1 MSLELIQKIGE
12 GSYGVVYLASVED
25 PKTGQKMVHALKKI
39 EKNAKL
45 YQNKKRLNNEIN
57 ILKFIKQC
65 DYVIQ
70 FYSCDNKKDAYWL
83 YFEYCNGLSLS
94 NTMRKLR
101 EKLSKG
107 ITKNY
112 KSIEGIIQYYMVQI
126 VKGIKYLHQHN
137 IIHRDIKPDNI
148 LVKFDSDDDYTDLYI
163 RNSKIKIADFGFAT
177 ILNKTKSLMANSVL
191 GTLAYTPPEI
201 AKAFKFQEDKNTKNT
216 KNNHNTLND
225 KIDYG
230 FEVDIWSLGVL
241 FYELLFNKKPFQT
254 REDMIQ
260 SLEKKQY
267 TIPRVD
273 GVSIE
278 SLDFLFMM
286 LQYDKK
292 DRLTIEKLSQHP
304 FILNNYNTFNY
315 NSDKSKIQS
324 TFSME
329 RNGKTLWDLWG
340 IEKPALQ
347 NININEINYSSLGIG
362 NSINESKIIF
372 IDYFPEII
380 EKKNYNNFQHKKE
393 EKQEQND
400 NNNNVVINSA
410 RNQLIQQCFDEM
422 NEIFSYINPEIIPMY
437 PNQSKIDKYD
447 LEIY

>member
-12 GSYGVVYLASVED
+12 GSYGVVYLANVED

-39 EKNAKL
+39 EKNARL

-101 EKLSKG
+101 ENLSKT

-112 KSIEGIIQYYMVQI
+112 KTIEGIIQYYMVQI

-177 ILNKTKSLMANSVL
+177 ILNKTKSFMANSVL
-191 GTLAYTPPEI
+191 GTLDYTPPEI
-201 AKAFKFQEDKNTKNT
+201 AKAFKLQEDKNT

-410 RNQLIQQCFDEM
+410 QNQLIQQCFDEM

>member
-12 GSYGVVYLASVED
+12 GSYGVVYLANVED

-39 EKNAKL
+39 EKNARL

-101 EKLSKG
+101 ENLSKT

-112 KSIEGIIQYYMVQI
+112 KTIEGIIQYYMVQI

-148 LVKFDSDDDYTDLYI
+148 LVKFDSDNDYTDLYI

-177 ILNKTKSLMANSVL
+177 ILNKTKSFMANSVL

-201 AKAFKFQEDKNTKNT
+201 AKAFKLQEDKNT

>member
-1 MSLELIQKIGE
+1 MSIELIQKIGE
-12 GSYGVVYLASVED
+12 GSYGVVYLANVED
-25 PKTGQKMVHALKKI
+25 RETGQKMVRALKKI

-57 ILKFIKQC
+57 ILKFKQC

-70 FYSCDNKKDAYWL
+70 FYKCENKKDAYWL
-83 YFEYCNGLSLS
+83 HFEYCNGLSLS
-94 NTMRKLR
+94 NTMGKLH
-101 EKLSKG
+101 EKLSK
-107 ITKNY
+107 TKNY
-112 KSIEGIIQYYMVQI
+112 KSIEGMVKYYMVQI

-148 LVKFDSDDDYTDLYI
+148 LVKFDSDDDYTVLNI

-191 GTLAYTPPEI
+191 GTLAYTAPEI
-201 AKAFKFQEDKNTKNT
+201 AKAFKLQEDRNT
-216 KNNHNTLND
+216 KNNQNTLND

-230 FEVDIWSLGVL
+230 LEVDIWSLGVL
-241 FYELLFNKKPFQT
+241 FYELLFNKKPFHT

-267 TIPRVD
+267 TIPRVN

-304 FILNNYNTFNY
+304 FILNKFSTFNY
-315 NSDKSKIQS
+315 NLDKSKIQS

-347 NININEINYSSLGIG
+347 NINNDEINYSSLGIG
-362 NSINESKIIF
+362 NSINDSNIIF
-372 IDYFPEII
+372 DNFPEII
-380 EKKNYNNFQHKKE
+380 ETNKYNNCQHKKE

-400 NNNNVVINSA
+400 NSNNVVINSSQ
-410 RNQLIQQCFDEM
+410 NQLIQQCFDEM

-447 LEIY
+447 LETY

>member
-1 MSLELIQKIGE
+1 MSIELIQKIGK
-12 GSYGVVYLASVED
+12 GSYGVVYLSNVED
-25 PKTGQKMVHALKKI
+25 PITGQKMVRALKKI
-39 EKNAKL
+39 EKNPKL
-45 YQNKKRLNNEIN
+45 YQSKKRLNNEIN

-94 NTMRKLR
+94 NTMGKLH
-101 EKLSKG
+101 EKLSKQ

-112 KSIEGIIQYYMVQI
+112 KSIEGMVQYYMVQI

-148 LVKFDSDDDYTDLYI
+148 LVKFDSDDDYTDLNI

-191 GTLAYTPPEI
+191 GTLAYTAPEI
-201 AKAFKFQEDKNTKNT
+201 AKAFKLQEDRNT
-216 KNNHNTLND
+216 KNNQNTLND

-254 REDMIQ
+254 GEDMIQ

-304 FILNNYNTFNY
+304 FILNNYKTFNY
-315 NSDKSKIQS
+315 ISDKSKIQS

-347 NININEINYSSLGIG
+347 NINNNEINYSSLESLGIG
-362 NSINESKIIF
+362 NSINDSKIIF

-380 EKKNYNNFQHKKE
+380 ETKKYNNCQHKKE

-400 NNNNVVINSA
+400 NSNNVVINSSQ
-410 RNQLIQQCFDEM
+410 NQLIQQCFDEM

-447 LEIY
+447 LETY